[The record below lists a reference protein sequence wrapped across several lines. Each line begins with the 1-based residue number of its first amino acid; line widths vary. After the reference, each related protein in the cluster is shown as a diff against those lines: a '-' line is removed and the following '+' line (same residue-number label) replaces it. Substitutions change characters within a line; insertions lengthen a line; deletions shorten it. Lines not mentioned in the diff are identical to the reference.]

1 MPPEISSR
9 HNFRVGEWLVRPQL
23 NEISNHN
30 RALRLEPKVMEVL
43 VCLASRAGEVVS
55 KEVLIQTIWSD
66 RFVTDEVITTT
77 IWELRKALGDDAR
90 NPRFIQTVPR
100 NGYRLIAPI
109 LLEEPSLAEA
119 EPIAP
124 MVHPIDTAAS
134 GWRRH
139 WRQPTLATA
148 CTLLLALL
156 LWQILKERNPEPQ
169 QDSLAPINSLAVL
182 PFRNLSGDASKEY
195 LAEAMT
201 EALITDLARSTPL
214 RVVSRTSVM
223 QYKSLNKSVPEIAR
237 ELDVDAVIEG
247 SLLSAGE
254 RLRISVQLIQ
264 ANTERHLWAESY
276 ERDLRDVM
284 AWQSELSPLIA
295 REVRAGLILREQGP
309 HVDSAQVSPAA
320 REAYLKG
327 RELWKQR
334 TEEGVGLSLA
344 QFERAKQL
352 APNYAPAWAGLADA
366 YIQMVNLDA
375 MRPEEGFPK
384 AKAAALRA
392 LQLNDT
398 LAEAHA
404 SLAMIKLAYD
414 WDWTGAETEFRRSL
428 ALDPAYATAWNWYS
442 QYLWAA
448 GRADEAVRGVTRAQE
463 LEPQSIAVLINAGG
477 LSLLRHQPDQAIEHF
492 RRVLELDQR
501 YVPAWKGL
509 SKAYAQQAKPREAE
523 AAFQKAVELANV
535 PAAAQVK
542 EKFAAWSR
550 TGDQRYLLNKLSM
563 VWKQKYVRASYIAR
577 LYADLGDKERAIE
590 WLEKAYIERDSNIL
604 FLKTDHSWDSLRA
617 DPRFAS
623 IAHRV
628 GLSS

>member
-1 MPPEISSR
+1 MQPEISSR
-9 HNFRVGEWLVRPQL
+9 HTFRVGEWLVQPQL
-23 NEISNHN
+23 NEISNLDH
-30 RALRLEPKVMEVL
+30 ALRIEPKVMEML
-43 VCLASRAGEVVS
+43 VCLASQAGEVVS
-55 KEVLIQTIWSD
+55 KETLIQTIWSD

-100 NGYRLIAPI
+100 KGYRLIAPI
-109 LLEEPSLAEA
+109 LLEEPWPAEA
-119 EPIAP
+119 EPVAP
-124 MVHPIDTAAS
+124 VAHPIDAAAS
-134 GWRRH
+134 GWWRH
-139 WRQPTLATA
+139 WWQPTLATA
-148 CTLLLALL
+148 GALFLALL
-156 LWQILKERNPEPQ
+156 LWQAIRWRNQPPHQ
-169 QDSLAPINSLAVL
+169 NSLAPINSLAVL
-182 PFRNLSGDASKEY
+182 PFRNLSGDASRDY

-201 EALITDLARSTPL
+201 EALIADLAKSTPL
-214 RVVSRTSVM
+214 RVVSRT
-223 QYKSLNKSVPEIAR
+223 QYKSLNKSAPEIAR

-254 RLRISVQLIQ
+254 RLRISVRLIQ

-284 AWQSELSPLIA
+284 TWQGELPPLIA
-295 REVRAGLILREQGP
+295 REVRAGLALHEQAP
-309 HVDSAQVSPAA
+309 RVDSAQVSPAA

-327 RELWKQR
+327 REHWKRR

-352 APNYAPAWAGLADA
+352 APDYAPAWAGLADA

-384 AKAAALRA
+384 AKAAVLRA
-392 LQLNDT
+392 LQLNDA

-404 SLAMIKLAYD
+404 SLAMIKLSYD

-428 ALDPAYATAWNWYS
+428 ALDPTYATAWNWYS

-448 GRADEAVRGVTRAQE
+448 GRADEAVRCVTKAQE
-463 LEPQSIAVLINAGG
+463 LEPQSIAVLINVGG
-477 LSLLRHQPDQAIEHF
+477 LSLSQHQPGQAIEHF
-492 RRVLELDQR
+492 RRVLELDPK

-509 SKAYAQQAKPREAE
+509 SKAYAQQAKPHEAE
-523 AAFQKAVELANV
+523 AAFQKVVELANV
-535 PAAAQVK
+535 PAAPQVK
-542 EKFAAWSR
+542 EKLVAWSR
-550 TGDQRYLLNKLSM
+550 KGDQRYLLNKFSI

-590 WLEKAYIERDSNIL
+590 WLEKAYIERDSNLL
-604 FLKTDHSWDSLRA
+604 FLKTDQSWDSLRA